1 MKNLCCACGILTPDP
16 VVVGIQDGIGDL
28 PPQIL
33 WNCLKGSTH
42 GIFKPLATPEQWRIA
57 QDVEDAVRPISP
69 EMMGTAG
76 RG

>member
-1 MKNLCCACGILTPDP
+1 VKNLPCSCGIVTPDP
-16 VVVGIQDGIGDL
+16 LIVGIQDGVDDL

-57 QDVEDAVRPISP
+57 MDVEDAVRPKSP
-69 EMMGTAG
+69 EMMVGG
-76 RG
+76 RP